1 MTEFNNGWTNLVLM
15 IGGQI
20 LIVILGI
27 MALTFGIDSE
37 FPKKNAEKRFS
48 KQ

>member
-1 MTEFNNGWTNLVLM
+1 MTEFNDGWTNLVLM

-27 MALTFGIDSE
+27 MALTFGSNST
-37 FPKKNAEKRFS
+37 FPKNNAERHFGR
-48 KQ
+48 

>member
-27 MALTFGIDSE
+27 MAFTFGVDSE
-37 FPKKNAEKRFS
+37 FPKNTAEKRFAR
-48 KQ
+48 Q